1 MVGLKTEQ
9 FKLLSLDKK
18 IKRLRRATSSDP
30 ERFKKWKKLKKCE
43 QKTFFMNNL
52 YVFAFPRPSLI
63 ALGEN
68 IKRKLFVCGYLCQ
81 DKKLNFGPKLA
92 TRLINVEKRHFR

>member
-1 MVGLKTEQ
+1 M
-9 FKLLSLDKK
+9 KK
-18 IKRLRRATSSDP
+18 AEKMWT
-30 ERFKKWKKLKKCE
+30 KK
-43 QKTFFMNNL
+43 FFINYL

>member
-1 MVGLKTEQ
+1 
-9 FKLLSLDKK
+9 
-18 IKRLRRATSSDP
+18 
-30 ERFKKWKKLKKCE
+30 
-43 QKTFFMNNL
+43 MNNL